1 MHNSNGAKVLGKYPW
16 KFIAQ
21 YLMESVMN
29 LQLGQLEN
37 LENILPQGQE
47 KGHRGVEIFSF
58 TTTQPA
64 KSVATS
70 RRFPINNIIIITSSS
85 RLSL

>member
-1 MHNSNGAKVLGKYPW
+1 
-16 KFIAQ
+16 
-21 YLMESVMN
+21 MN

-37 LENILPQGQE
+37 LENILLQGQE

-64 KSVATS
+64 KSVVTS